1 MKNIHVLPTDK
12 PSRLRIGSN
21 FNFVLG
27 LIQSDTVSK
36 NDSYTNRH
44 IYITS
49 NEEIKVGDSVISS
62 FNLWEISGNL
72 LPVIGKIKEI
82 KKDGYL
88 IEYYNTYLGENSS
101 EWEFGHSKKIILTT
115 DQDLIKDGVQ
125 AIYDDFLE
133 WFIKNPSCEEGEV
146 DKNWNYPL
154 DKSWEYKIIIPKAE
168 QKQHL
173 IDIMRGD
180 EELGLY
186 EEPKQETL
194 EEAAL
199 NYSKQFLST
208 QEYDFK
214 EGAKWQQERMYSKED
229 LRTAWMAA
237 KNSSDFNEWFE
248 QYKKK

>member
-1 MKNIHVLPTDK
+1 MKNIHLIPTEK
-12 PSRLRIGSN
+12 PSRLFKVSGELKLTRNFDFYNGSEYQN
-21 FNFVLG
+21 
-27 LIQSDTVSK
+27 
-36 NDSYTNRH
+36 

-49 NEEIKVGDSVISS
+49 DEEIKEGDW
-62 FNLWEISGNL
+62 FY
-72 LPVIGKIKEI
+72 
-82 KKDGYL
+82 DGD
-88 IEYYNTYLGENSS
+88 GELCKYTSDYVVNPNG
-101 EWEFGHSKKIILTT
+101 WNDNKKIILTT
-115 DQDLIKDGVQ
+115 DGDLINDGVQ
-125 AIYDDFLE
+125 SIDDEFLE
-133 WFIKNPSCEEGEV
+133 WFVKNPSCEKVKV

-154 DKSWEYKIIIPKAE
+154 DKSWEYKIIIPKEE

-180 EELGLY
+180 EELGIY

-248 QYKKK
+248 QFKKK

>member
-1 MKNIHVLPTDK
+1 MKNIFVIPTDK
-12 PSRLRIGSN
+12 YSPLVHSTSKYG
-21 FNFVLG
+21 G
-27 LIQSDTVSK
+27 LFLSIYYSPMK
-36 NDSYTNRH
+36 EMGDSYQN

-49 NEEIKVGDSVISS
+49 DEEIKEGDWCYDDFLKSVFQANSIM
-62 FNLWEISGNL
+62 G
-72 LPVIGKIKEI
+72 VKTQ
-82 KKDGYL
+82 
-88 IEYYNTYLGENSS
+88 NT
-101 EWEFGHSKKIILTT
+101 SKKIILTT

-125 AIYDDFLE
+125 DIDDEFLE

-154 DKSWEYKIIIPKAE
+154 DKRWEYKIIIPKEE

>member
-1 MKNIHVLPTDK
+1 MVMKNIHILPTDK
-12 PSRLRIGSN
+12 PSRLSIIDSQ
-21 FNFVLG
+21 
-27 LIQSDTVSK
+27 LIYSK
-36 NDSYTNRH
+36 EYFINPQN

-49 NEEIKVGDSVISS
+49 DEEIKEGDWFYDGDSELCKYTSDYVV
-62 FNLWEISGNL
+62 NPNGWN
-72 LPVIGKIKEI
+72 
-82 KKDGYL
+82 D
-88 IEYYNTYLGENSS
+88 N
-101 EWEFGHSKKIILTT
+101 KKIILTT

-125 AIYDDFLE
+125 DIDDEFLE

-154 DKSWEYKIIIPKAE
+154 DKSWEYKIIIPKEE